1 MKSKKKAYLTNEQ
14 LAEALRESKTLGQ
27 PTEKVCNYFR
37 LIATHLLG
45 DARYRRYPTDMQE
58 DMSSA
63 ALLKAIKNIHN
74 FKEEYADS
82 CFNYYT
88 RCIEHGFWEVL
99 HRHYKYVNLQRQ
111 LSIDYAN
118 HFETIN
124 PALAQ
129 QIKDAQIEIH
139 QTKDK
144 LTFKGNKQ

>member
-1 MKSKKKAYLTNEQ
+1 MRQKKTPYLTNEE
-14 LAEALRESKTLGQ
+14 LAEALREAKTLGC
-27 PTEKVCNYFR
+27 PTVKVCECFK
-37 LIATHLLG
+37 LIASHLLG
-45 DARYRRYPTDMQE
+45 DSRYKRYQKAMKE
-58 DMSSA
+58 DMASA